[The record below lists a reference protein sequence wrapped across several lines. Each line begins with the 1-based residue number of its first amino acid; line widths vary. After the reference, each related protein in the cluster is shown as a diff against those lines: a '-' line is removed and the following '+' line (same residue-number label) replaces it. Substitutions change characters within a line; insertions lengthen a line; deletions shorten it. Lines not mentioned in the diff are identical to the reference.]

1 MHLYFMHR
9 KRNPTLSLKAV
20 LILFWIIFAVATPSV
35 AASQE
40 QQYTMGAFPFMPV
53 ANIEALFG
61 PLGKEIGKQLGK
73 QLVLVSSG
81 SFEKF
86 SQQLERKA
94 FHIAFV
100 HPFDYVQ
107 VAKPAGYLPV
117 AARSEHLASYFVVKE
132 GSPIKSLSDLKGR
145 VLGNPPEE
153 STVSIL
159 NRITLKAEG
168 LNGGRDVKMS
178 YFKSHM
184 ACMQQLL
191 IGSVDA
197 CGVSP
202 AIVRLAEQQ
211 LQTRFLILYK
221 SPVISA
227 PLFVVRGNLPR
238 KERESIRKALLAT
251 ELKNVKPELRKIFM
265 PDEAKKPFIPISDAD
280 YDNVRQLL
288 RKRGH

>member
-1 MHLYFMHR
+1 MS
-9 KRNPTLSLKAV
+9 PKAV
-20 LILFWIIFAVATPSV
+20 LILFSLYFAVATPAV
-35 AASQE
+35 AASQGP
-40 QQYTMGAFPFMPV
+40 QYTMGAFPFMPV

-61 PLGKEIGKQLGK
+61 PLGQEIGKQLGK

-86 SQQLERKA
+86 SQQLERKT

-117 AARSEHLASYFVVKE
+117 AARSEDLASHFVVKE
-132 GSPIKSLSDLKGR
+132 GSPIKSFSDLKGR
-145 VLGNPPEE
+145 VLGNPPED

-168 LNGGRDVKMS
+168 LDGGRDVKMS

-211 LQTRFLILYK
+211 LQTSFSVFYK

-227 PLFVVRGNLPR
+227 PLFIVRSDLPR

-251 ELKNVKPELRKIFM
+251 DLKNVRPELRKMFV
-265 PDEAKKPFIPISDAD
+265 PDETRKPFIPVTDAD
-280 YDNVRQLL
+280 YDSARQLL
-288 RKRGH
+288 RKLGHR